1 MSKPFVVVVTG
12 CPGSGKTTLAHKLA
26 NKIHCPALCRDEF
39 KEGYVH
45 TMAASHESLGKDVN
59 RQLYDTFFEIIRFV
73 IAKKISVV
81 IEAAFQH
88 KLWQP
93 KLQELAVLADI
104 SIVVCSVDSQLARL
118 RFIERDLADPTRE
131 RFHGDQAVHAAKV
144 GQDFSVDSYNPP
156 EINLPTITVET
167 TDGYNPG
174 LDKILDFVMSY
185 RTAKQCDAMNALG
198 ATNL

>member
-12 CPGSGKTTLAHKLA
+12 SPGSGKTTLAHKLA

-45 TMAASHESLGKDVN
+45 TMGGSHESLGKDVN
-59 RQLYDTFFEIIRFV
+59 RQLYAIFFETIHFV
-73 IAKKISVV
+73 IAKRISVV

-104 SIVVCSVDSQLARL
+104 SIVVCSVDPHLARS
-118 RFIERDLADPTRE
+118 RFIERGLADPTRE
-131 RFHGDQAVHAAKV
+131 RFHGGKAVHATKV
-144 GQDFSVDSYNPP
+144 EQDIPVGNYNPP
-156 EINLPTITVET
+156 EMDLPTITVET

-174 LDKILDFVMSY
+174 LDEILDFAMTH
-185 RTAKQCDAMNALG
+185 RTAE
-198 ATNL
+198 